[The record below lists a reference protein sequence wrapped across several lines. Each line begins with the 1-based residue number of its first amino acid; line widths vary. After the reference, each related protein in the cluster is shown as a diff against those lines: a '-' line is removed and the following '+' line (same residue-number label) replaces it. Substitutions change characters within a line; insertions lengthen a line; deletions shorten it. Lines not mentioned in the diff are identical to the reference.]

1 MPPDFMP
8 FRCEVRPQREAVLVR
23 PVGELDLET
32 VPVVESQLRQ
42 LKTSGVKRVTLDLR
56 RLCFLD
62 STGLRMILEW
72 DALSRA
78 DGLSFSLIAGAP
90 TVHRLFDLTRTRER
104 LNFVDPTAARGA
116 A

>member
-1 MPPDFMP
+1 MPPDVMP
-8 FRCEVRPQREAVLVR
+8 FRCEVRPQRDAVHVR

-32 VPVVESQLRQ
+32 VPVVESHLRQ
-42 LKTSGVKRVTLDLR
+42 LKTSGFKQLTLDLR
-56 RLCFLD
+56 GLCFLD

-78 DGLSFSLIAGAP
+78 DGFSFNLIAGAP
-90 TVHRLFDLTRTRER
+90 TVQRLFELTRTGER
-104 LNFVDPTAARGA
+104 LSFVDATPARGA